1 MIFHPFYP
9 LFAEMDAL
17 TSRRIVSFGAQM
29 EYEPGTDGRKRLFL
43 SMMILLNTDVQQYLL
58 HEFNGANV
66 LESPHIDPK
75 TTLTGVLDS
84 NEMKTLLITAN
95 RINGGQNQKPDEYV
109 LGIWQKEKDL
119 QRYLAVLGILPGL
132 KKTYFQYLI
141 QQIDE
146 VHKDLSD
153 LPLSE
158 VTKSKVTI
166 NELENVR
173 QASED
178 SEERKEFYQKVP
190 ERDAQLII
198 SKSAGLKD
206 KLKNLL
212 EALLNINE
220 DLFTRGDDKNKLKEM
235 KNDAAVKMSELVYDY
250 LTQPISKILEL
261 LRKYKEL
268 LKEQDKTKNRCVEP
282 DEKEIA
288 ENGKKEAV
296 KPSDNPV
303 ATEDKQSPYDLCRE
317 CFRALF
323 DEMESRN
330 IHIAQI
336 SPESDTTDEQK

>member
-1 MIFHPFYP
+1 
-9 LFAEMDAL
+9 
-17 TSRRIVSFGAQM
+17 
-29 EYEPGTDGRKRLFL
+29 
-43 SMMILLNTDVQQYLL
+43 
-58 HEFNGANV
+58 
-66 LESPHIDPK
+66 
-75 TTLTGVLDS
+75 
-84 NEMKTLLITAN
+84 MKTLLITAN
-95 RINGGQNQKPDEYV
+95 RINGWQNQKPDEYV
-109 LGIWQKEKDL
+109 LGIWQKEKEPK
-119 QRYLAVLGILPGL
+119 RYLAVLGILPGL
-132 KKTYFQYLI
+132 EKTYFQYLI

-146 VHKDLSD
+146 VHKDLSN

-212 EALLNINE
+212 EALLNIKE
-220 DLFTRGDDKNKLKEM
+220 DLFTKGDHKYGLKGL
-235 KNDAAVKMSELVYDY
+235 KYDDAVKKSELGYDC
-250 LTQPISKILEL
+250 LTRPISNILEL
-261 LRKYKEL
+261 LETYRSL
-268 LKEQDKTKNRCVEP
+268 LCNAGGTKNGSAKL
-282 DEKEIA
+282 DEKEIT

-296 KPSDNPV
+296 KPTDNPV